1 MEFQGLEEPDPE
13 LDIRAETKIRDVTII
28 VRITGSARM
37 IELSLESEPMMDQAD
52 IISYLV
58 FGRPTNELRSE
69 QATDAQA
76 AALNFAGR
84 AAARE
89 LTSILGDTLAVDE
102 SRIDPGE
109 EDWRSGSLTL
119 GKYVTRNIFMTY
131 RMGFSTSSF
140 GSVGIEYE
148 LNRNFSIE
156 AEIGDE
162 QTSGVDLIWKTD
174 F

>member
-1 MEFQGLEEPDPE
+1 VEFQGLEEPDPE
-13 LDIRAETKIRDVTII
+13 LDIRAEAKIRDATII

-37 IELSLESEPMMDQAD
+37 IELALESEPMMDQAD
-52 IISYLV
+52 IVSYLV

-69 QATDAQA
+69 QATDAQV
-76 AALNFAGR
+76 AALNLAGR

-89 LTSILGDTLAVDE
+89 LKSILGDTLAVDE
-102 SRIDPGE
+102 IRIDPGE

-131 RMGFSTSSF
+131 RMGFSASEF

-156 AEIGDE
+156 AEVGNE
-162 QTSGVDLIWKTD
+162 RSSGVDVIWKTD